1 MTASGGAAEPGRVA
15 FKDRPFVRW
24 FTGAVVL
31 GGYLRLIRLTSRI
44 TTDPAD
50 SWEDAARIA
59 PVIAV
64 SWHGQ
69 SNLAY
74 FCTPHPEKFAL
85 LISNH
90 PDGRMAAAMGRSFG
104 FKTIDG
110 SGASERQAQ
119 GTGGLSAFRAMLRA
133 LKGGLSL
140 FLTADIPP
148 VPGRQIAPGVIAIAR
163 RSGRPVYAMAT
174 ACSRRRIL
182 TRVWDQM
189 QFNYPFSHVA
199 FAAEGPLWM
208 TDAARSDE
216 SYEADLRGMLDRA
229 LERAFAIADG
239 KVTPPAR

>member
-1 MTASGGAAEPGRVA
+1 LA

-44 TTDPAD
+44 TFDPPD
-50 SWEDAARIA
+50 CWEDAERNA

-74 FCTPHPEKFAL
+74 FCTPHPDRFAL

-110 SGASERQAQ
+110 SGASDRQAQ
-119 GTGGLSAFRAMLRA
+119 GAGGLSAFRGMMRA
-133 LKGGLSL
+133 LKDGLSL

-148 VPGRQIAPGVIAIAR
+148 VPGRKIAPGVIAIAR

-174 ACSRRRIL
+174 ASSRRRIL

-189 QFNYPFSHVA
+189 QFNYPFSRVA
-199 FAAEGPLWM
+199 FVAEGPLWM
-208 TDAARSDE
+208 TDAERSDE
-216 SYEADLRGMLDRA
+216 SYADELRGMLDSA
-229 LERAFAIADG
+229 LERAFTIADG
-239 KVTPPAR
+239 VRPPAP